1 VGPLWQPVSCR
12 GFEGPRTT
20 YRMQLVDRIVAPLR
34 RPAGGAAAGLA
45 GAAPTVVSFAL
56 VLVIAAQLAALL
68 WRLLGSGGTDPGQVA
83 PDASA
88 PPPAIDLTAI
98 VNAHLFGVAAES
110 GDPSDAPATTANLTL
125 AGTLAGREPEHG
137 WAIIGASGQSA
148 RVYATGASV
157 PGGARLFAVY
167 PDRVILD
174 RNGARESLMLPRLSG
189 AASGAAPRVAG
200 QPPSAAQGSSI
211 ADSVRQLLV
220 QNPASG
226 TELLRPQPV
235 FAGGSL
241 RGYRVYPGRNRAQFA
256 GLGLQPGDLV
266 LAVNGAALD
275 DPNRGLEILRG
286 IGQGS
291 AVTLTIDRGGQ
302 QQQISVDPVAVVQDF
317 EEQAAEDEGMDDEE
331 LMEED
336 EEEPTDPDEATE

>member
-1 VGPLWQPVSCR
+1 
-12 GFEGPRTT
+12 
-20 YRMQLVDRIVAPLR
+20 MQLVDRIVAPWR
-34 RPAGGAAAGLA
+34 RPAGGAPSGLA
-45 GAAPTVVSFAL
+45 GAAPTIVSFLL
-56 VLVIAAQLAALL
+56 VLVIAAQLAAFL
-68 WRLLGSGGTDPGQVA
+68 WRALDSGDRDSTADAPVVA
-83 PDASA
+83 A
-88 PPPAIDLTAI
+88 PPPAVDLTAI
-98 VNAHLFGVAAES
+98 VNAHLFGVAAAS
-110 GDPSDAPATTANLTL
+110 GDPSDAPATTANLAL

-137 WAIIGASGQSA
+137 WAIIGASGQAA
-148 RVYATGASV
+148 RVYATGASL

-189 AASGAAPRVAG
+189 GAGGAVAQRPAGLAPAAASN
-200 QPPSAAQGSSI
+200 SSI

-220 QNPASG
+220 QNPSAGSD
-226 TELLRPQPV
+226 LLRPQPV

-302 QQQISVDPVAVVQDF
+302 QQQISVDPVSAMQNM
-317 EEQAAEDEGMDDEE
+317 QAPAAEPEPAEEEVYEDEASIDDEVPP
-331 LMEED
+331 ED
-336 EEEPTDPDEATE
+336 EEPTE